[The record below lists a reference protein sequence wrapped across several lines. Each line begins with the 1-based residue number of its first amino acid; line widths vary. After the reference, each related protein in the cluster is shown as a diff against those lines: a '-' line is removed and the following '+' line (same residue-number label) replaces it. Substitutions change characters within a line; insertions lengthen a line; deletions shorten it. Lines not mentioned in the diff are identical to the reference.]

1 MISPK
6 TPDGNINMILKRSVN
21 FQDGFTAS
29 PEAIVTSAQ
38 AISGQH
44 RVKAVN
50 LPDWSTIGK
59 PLKLS
64 DSWNPSYN
72 PRDST
77 ALTSHPATH
86 IKSGLEKRVLRL
98 LNPIVFEHFLLNT
111 QSRNKFRSWLEQHE
125 SPDSSAI
132 LKLDQW
138 TDQTR
143 LTAMVDL
150 VRKQSEI
157 IYELYHMDKYHLDVD
172 PRRVCLKQQGLKDLI
187 KLVSLQEPLKYNQ
200 QELLHSLYDQE
211 FRKYITSKLTEQ
223 STFKLSRQLSTTGSP
238 TGLGDAF
245 CLCNP
250 RMRDT
255 PIILVSPGFEAVTGY
270 SREEILGRNCRFLQ
284 GPGTSRA
291 SVERIKRA
299 LGSAEPVVE
308 LLLNYRR
315 DGTPFHCLLSIV
327 PLFDVQGQLT
337 YFLAGQVNVTGELE
351 SSQDMLDL
359 LSRQIGEHND
369 AEHPSNLLDHSPRM
383 TQFRS
388 PPVSRFGSSNSK
400 AEPDR
405 ISEPCTQILNAKSE
419 VGVGKG
425 SLHLTKKRL
434 AALVSRLAL
443 RRDGSECYTSTSDTT
458 SAAGAVGQFDSNALP
473 IEQQYEAFEH
483 VYSRVLIFRRE
494 GYQVVYTTPKALRYL
509 GLPTITR
516 NHLCCSRVLNTSFLD
531 LVTVRETPTKKDKHS
546 KTTKAMIKEAIK
558 RGLPISFEGDVILSD
573 SGTQR
578 QRNTRVDVPSG
589 RTTMIHLSPLIDCH
603 GDKATYVVVISS

>member
-187 KLVSLQEPLKYNQ
+187 KLVSLQEPLKCNQ

-434 AALVSRLAL
+434 AALMSRLAL
-443 RRDGSECYTSTSDTT
+443 RRSSDGSECYTSTSDTT

-509 GLPTITR
+509 
-516 NHLCCSRVLNTSFLD
+516 
-531 LVTVRETPTKKDKHS
+531 VRETPTKKDKHS

>member
-150 VRKQSEI
+150 
-157 IYELYHMDKYHLDVD
+157 
-172 PRRVCLKQQGLKDLI
+172 
-187 KLVSLQEPLKYNQ
+187 
-200 QELLHSLYDQE
+200 
-211 FRKYITSKLTEQ
+211 
-223 STFKLSRQLSTTGSP
+223 
-238 TGLGDAF
+238 
-245 CLCNP
+245 
-250 RMRDT
+250 
-255 PIILVSPGFEAVTGY
+255 
-270 SREEILGRNCRFLQ
+270 

-337 YFLAGQVNVTGELE
+337 CEYRVFKI
-351 SSQDMLDL
+351 D
-359 LSRQIGEHND
+359 
-369 AEHPSNLLDHSPRM
+369 
-383 TQFRS
+383 
-388 PPVSRFGSSNSK
+388 FGNICK

-434 AALVSRLAL
+434 AALMSRLAL
-443 RRDGSECYTSTSDTT
+443 RRSSDGSECYTSTSDTT

-509 GLPTITR
+509 
-516 NHLCCSRVLNTSFLD
+516 
-531 LVTVRETPTKKDKHS
+531 VRETPTKKDKHS

-589 RTTMIHLSPLIDCH
+589 RTTMIHVS
-603 GDKATYVVVISS
+603 T